1 MTTKSSTIV
10 PGGAQRLS
18 DKLGAREALGDSV
31 GRAARRIARL
41 ARAMVGV
48 QGRAASLGS
57 MGQVSFEQLEG
68 RQLLSLEAL
77 PASASWTRWGEA
89 MVPAVTNSYI
99 ITFNDY
105 QSDDNARLM
114 TQDAVASLGVTATN
128 ITPIG
133 RGMWATFTTQ
143 GAITPAMA
151 KRLAQ
156 SMPQVEWVE
165 PNQIRKSSAVP
176 NDAEYN
182 TQWFH
187 NNTGQ
192 FPPDSTNPLPGVE
205 DADIDTE
212 QAWDITIG
220 SRDVIIGVIDTGV
233 DIDHPD
239 LRNNIWTN
247 PGEIAGNGI
256 DDDANGYVDDV
267 NGYDFAMLDNDPREE
282 FDPRG
287 NGEDVIPVF
296 AHGTAVAGVIAA
308 VGNNGTGVTGVAWNL
323 SILPMKIA
331 QTDGSLSTG
340 AIVAAHAYATLLRER
355 GINLVATNNSYGGY
369 GGAEQFYEDS
379 TETTRGAERAAIQ
392 RYLDSGGTF
401 IAAAGNDSFN
411 NDNAFTDPNGSTA
424 YPASYSLPGLISVA
438 ATNRQDGLAGFSNF
452 GVQTVDLA
460 APGEDIRTTFF
471 ENGQSTYITTAGT
484 SFAAPVVAGIV
495 GLIKSIKPNASAVE
509 IRELLINTSDPLPG
523 LQGLVRSG
531 GRVNAGRAVR
541 AASIDGPI
549 VQAFLPGPQ
558 TTQFDAV
565 TGSPLSTLAFT
576 FSEAIAPGTLSTSTV
591 TLLGDGADNIFGT
604 GDDVVVP
611 VSSVGLASGNTR
623 RVNIGLNLAGF
634 AGQRLPVDN
643 YRITLGAAGFRDSQG
658 NRLNGNNVSG
668 QDEVRTFR
676 VVATSADNEPN
687 ETFATATRVNFD
699 ASGTATLN
707 GATIGNG
714 PAGVFDVDMYRV
726 DLATGGQISAQVVAQ
741 RLTGGSTLDSYL
753 RLFSATGQELVDNDQ
768 AFGQDAAVDF
778 FVRTGGTYYIGVSG
792 AGNETYNAV
801 DATGVRTQSRG
812 NYRLDIA
819 VRLSQDDV
827 LEYNGRNNAV
837 IGQPSLPLNIPR
849 GGEPVFPPTS
859 TQGTTTAAIN
869 VTDSRQVLD
878 VNLSLVAEHTAVG
891 DLQVSLIAPN
901 GREVVLMNQRGGTA
915 DNLGTFTFTGGLP
928 VASQFLTFDDE
939 AATGI
944 LSAPTPYVGAYQPE
958 NALGGFD
965 GLSGL
970 GNWTLRIFDAKAT
983 DAGRLIDWNLI
994 IRFQNDI
1001 FGPFESNDTLVVSNA
1016 VSEFR
1021 GTGSATR
1028 EAFLGDG
1035 GFGSFDR
1042 DIYRLDVDA
1051 GSSLTATTTSLGALN
1066 SAMRLFDSAGTQI
1079 LVSNPADTNN
1089 SSFDG
1094 YVFATGGTFYLA
1106 VSESANLGYDPR
1118 VAGSGIAALTTGE
1131 YRLSINVAPGVS
1143 DGSVLLTGQRLRLGL
1158 SSQGTFGGQGAGNP
1172 AMRYD
1177 STEFLPGATTASFI
1191 GASVAG
1197 VGFVNNG
1204 STGGEV
1210 PFSVNNV
1217 SDPFIARGISS
1228 AQYRG
1233 LGIERSVAFNT
1244 QATAFGTESRFVA
1257 IDITLR
1263 NTTGATM
1270 TGVSWVE
1277 GFNPNQGVGLNEG
1290 VVGTANDVTNTGNRF
1305 ATATYRNNSF
1315 PQGLTVALAA
1325 AGNDARAKATVL
1337 APGTTF
1343 RDSAELVAAPAVDP
1357 NGAISDGRLAMTFN
1371 VGNLAAGEATTLRY
1385 YLVFGNTLA
1394 DATTLVNGPVLTG
1407 SGGGLL
1413 GGTGSVAQ
1421 DTLSNGEQVPQF
1433 TYRSYYPEGFLGQN
1447 IFNFVPIS
1455 NPNNSTVNV
1464 VLVQRFEL
1472 NAGQPA
1478 SQRDRVVGRITIPAL
1493 GRGGI
1498 DVNTPDLFSSTLR
1511 NLPVVQ
1517 AALAAGRG
1525 GVPYAL
1531 ELRSDQPIA
1540 ATFSYYD
1547 LTQIPSGPV
1556 AVGESFANTTNTS
1569 WTFANVDRVGVF
1581 GDANAINTFVIMQN
1595 PGADEAKVTIT
1606 AVSSTSGT
1614 VYRTTRTIESFGRGG
1629 VYINGGGWDIVGTPT
1644 EESLSLPNGV
1654 FGLLVDSDR
1663 AIVAAK
1669 SSYNPGAREA
1679 TGTIGNVGR
1688 GATTGFIAEGQFG
1701 LRNEGESIG
1710 IYNPS
1715 SSSADVRLSFIGLD
1729 GSTYRSQVTVPGG
1742 QHRVVQVAS
1751 LQNFNP
1757 GQPYSVFF
1765 ESNTA
1770 VSVSATT
1777 PIFEDATSVRPAF
1790 SDALSVIGSSQ
1801 AYTSWGFG
1809 EGFRPG
1815 NNSRWTVNGVANQP
1829 HPGLTEALRIYNP
1842 NDTDTVVEITLNF
1855 AGPSGQSVQRR
1866 TIPARRMAEF
1876 NVEDFIPVNRLADN
1890 QAFGIFVKAPQPIV
1904 ASMNHYDRLF
1914 PGAFATLGT
1923 PLGRFAQV
1931 S

>member
-1 MTTKSSTIV
+1 MTTMSSSNGPAV
-10 PGGAQRLS
+10 AQRS
-18 DKLGAREALGDSV
+18 SAKQHLGV
-31 GRAARRIARL
+31 GFGKAASRLARL
-41 ARAMVGV
+41 ARAMVGA
-48 QGRAASLGS
+48 QGTAAN
-57 MGQVSFEQLEG
+57 VTSFEQLEH

-99 ITFNDY
+99 VTFKDY

-114 TQDAVASLGVTATN
+114 TQDVVNALGVTATN
-128 ITPIG
+128 ISPIG

-151 KRLAQ
+151 KRVAQ
-156 SMPQVEWVE
+156 SLPQVQWVE
-165 PNQIRKSSAVP
+165 PNQVKKIAAVP
-176 NDAEYN
+176 NDTEYN
-182 TQWFH
+182 TQWYQ

-192 FPPDSTNPLPGVE
+192 FPPQATNPFPGVE
-205 DADIDTE
+205 DADIDAE

-287 NGEDVIPVF
+287 TGENVIPVF
-296 AHGTAVAGVIAA
+296 AHGTAVAGVIGA
-308 VGNNGTGVTGVAWNL
+308 VGNNGTGIAGVAWNI

-340 AIVAAHAYATLLRER
+340 AIVAAHAYATMMRER

-369 GGAEQFYEDS
+369 GGAEQFYEDA
-379 TETTRGAERAAIQ
+379 EENQLGAERAAIQ

-401 IAAAGNDSFN
+401 VAAAGNDSFN
-411 NDNAFTDPNGSTA
+411 NDNAFTDPNGITA

-471 ENGQSTYITTAGT
+471 QNGQSTYITTAGT

-549 VQAFLPGPQ
+549 VQSFSPGPQ

-565 TGSPLSTLAFT
+565 TGTALNTLSFT
-576 FSEAIAPGTLSTSTV
+576 FSEAIAQSTLSASGV

-611 VSSVGLASGNTR
+611 VTSATLASGNQR
-623 RVNIGLNLAGF
+623 RVNIGLNLASF
-634 AGQRLPVDN
+634 PAQRLPVDN
-643 YRITLGAAGFRDSQG
+643 YRITLAQAAFRDSQG

-676 VVATSADNEPN
+676 VVATGADNEPN
-687 ETFATATRVNFD
+687 DTLATATRISFD
-699 ASGTATLN
+699 ASGQATLN
-707 GATIGNG
+707 GAQIGNG
-714 PAGVFDVDMYRV
+714 PAGVFDIDLYRV
-726 DLATGGQISAQVVAQ
+726 DLSTGGQISAQVVAQ
-741 RLTGGSTLDSYL
+741 RLTGGSTLDSFV
-753 RLFSATGQELVDNDQ
+753 RLFDANGQELARNDQ
-768 AFGQDAAVDF
+768 AFGLDAAVDF
-778 FVRTGGTYYIGVSG
+778 FVRTGGAYYIGVSG
-792 AGNETYNAV
+792 AGNSTYDPT
-801 DATGVRTQSRG
+801 DATRVGTQSRG
-812 NYRLDIA
+812 SYRLDIA

-827 LEYNGRNNAV
+827 LEYNGRSNA
-837 IGQPSLPLNIPR
+837 IAGQPALPLNIPR
-849 GGEPVFPPTS
+849 GGEPAFPPVS
-859 TQGTTTAAIN
+859 TQGTTTAGIS
-869 VTDSRQVLD
+869 VTDARQVLD

-891 DLQVSLIAPN
+891 DLQISLIAPN
-901 GREVVLMNQRGGTA
+901 GREVLLMNQRGGTA
-915 DNLGTFTFTGGLP
+915 DNLGTFTFSGGNP
-928 VASQFLTFDDE
+928 VATQFLTFDDE
-939 AATGI
+939 SATGI
-944 LSAPTPYVGAYQPE
+944 TSAPTPYVGSYQPE
-958 NALGGFD
+958 NPLGGFD

-970 GNWTLRIFDAKAT
+970 GTWTLRIFDAKST

-1001 FGPFESNDTLVVSNA
+1001 FGPFESNDTLVVSNL
-1016 VSEFR
+1016 VSEVS
-1021 GTGSATR
+1021 GTGTATR

-1042 DIYRLDVDA
+1042 DVYRLNVDA
-1051 GSSLTATTTSLGALN
+1051 GASLTATTTSLGALN
-1066 SAMRLFDSAGTQI
+1066 SAMRLFDSNGTQI
-1079 LVSNPADTNN
+1079 LVSNPGDTNS

-1094 YVFATGGTFYLA
+1094 FVFPSGGTYYLA
-1106 VSESANLGYDPR
+1106 VSEASNVAYDPR
-1118 VAGSGIAALTTGE
+1118 VAGAGTAALTTGN
-1131 YRLSINVAPGVS
+1131 YRLAINIAPGVS
-1143 DGSVLLTGQRLRLGL
+1143 DGSVLLTGQRLRVGL
-1158 SSQGTFGGQGAGNP
+1158 TNQGTFGGTRAGDT
-1172 AMRYD
+1172 ALRYD
-1177 STEFLPGATTASFI
+1177 NIEFLTGPTASTFV
-1191 GASVAG
+1191 GASLGG
-1197 VGFVNNG
+1197 VGFVNAGLVN
-1204 STGGEV
+1204 GEV
-1210 PFSVNNV
+1210 PFSVNDV
-1217 SDPFIARGISS
+1217 SDPSIARGIST

-1233 LGIERSVAFNT
+1233 LAIERSVAFAT
-1244 QATAFGTESRFVA
+1244 QATAFGSESRYVA

-1270 TGVSWVE
+1270 TGVSWLE
-1277 GFNPNQGVGLNEG
+1277 GLNPNQGVGVNEG
-1290 VVGTANDVTNTGNRF
+1290 VAGTANDVTNVGNKVV
-1305 ATATYRNNSF
+1305 TATYRNNTF
-1315 PQGLTVALAA
+1315 PQGLTVGLAA
-1325 AGNDARAKATVL
+1325 ANNDARAKATVL
-1337 APGTTF
+1337 VPGATF
-1343 RDSAELVAAPAVDP
+1343 RDSAELVSQPAVDP
-1357 NGAISDGRLAMTFN
+1357 NGAISDGRLAMTFS
-1371 VGNLAAGEATTLRY
+1371 VGNLAAGESTTLRY
-1385 YLVFGNTLA
+1385 FLVFGNSLSDVTSVV
-1394 DATTLVNGPVLTG
+1394 DGPVLTG

-1413 GGTGSVAQ
+1413 GTPGSIAQ
-1421 DTLSNGEQVPQF
+1421 DTLSNGEQVPQY
-1433 TYRSYYPEGFLGQN
+1433 TYRSYYPEGFLGAN

-1455 NPNNSTVNV
+1455 NPNNASVNV

-1478 SQRDRVVGRITIPAL
+1478 SQRDRVLGRISVPAL

-1498 DVNTPDLFSSTLR
+1498 DVNTPDLFTSTLR

-1531 ELRSDQPIA
+1531 ELRSDLPIA

-1556 AVGESFANTTNTS
+1556 AVGESFANTTSTS
-1569 WTFANVDRVGVF
+1569 WTFANVDKVGIF
-1581 GDANAINTFVIMQN
+1581 GDPNAINTFIILQN
-1595 PGADEAKVTIT
+1595 PTSGEAKVTIT
-1606 AVSSTSGT
+1606 AVNATSGT

-1629 VYINGGGWDIVGTPT
+1629 VYINGGGWDIVGTPA
-1644 EESLSLPNGV
+1644 EENLILPNGS
-1654 FGLLVDSDR
+1654 FGVLVDSDR
-1663 AIVAAK
+1663 AIVAAR

-1715 SSSADVRLSFIGLD
+1715 STSADVRLSFIGID
-1729 GSTYRSQVTVPGG
+1729 GSTYRSQQTVPAG

-1842 NDTDTVVEITLNF
+1842 NETDTVVEITLNF

-1876 NVEDFIPVNRLADN
+1876 NIEDFIPVNRLADN
-1890 QAFGIFVKAPQPIV
+1890 QAFGIFVKAPNPIV